1 MKSKRKEFDGNETN
15 GIYKW
20 QRRNVCTW
28 LNDRW
33 PNRAKGLIITLLR
46 VTTVRLNWARD

>member
-1 MKSKRKEFDGNETN
+1 MKRWDREREGESDRKRNV

-28 LNDRW
+28 LNDR
-33 PNRAKGLIITLLR
+33 
-46 VTTVRLNWARD
+46 